1 MYASRHPHLIPTF
14 RHLFATSIA
23 SCFRKVNLS
32 HVQEWLDLPQ
42 GEVEGW
48 CKSVGW
54 SVDGGVAVL
63 PKNGDNDVK
72 AGVVKENVELSRE
85 SFVQLVWNWGVL
97 IK

>member
-1 MYASRHPHLIPTF
+1 MYAPRHPHLIPTF

-32 HVQEWLDLPQ
+32 HIQEWLDLPQ

-48 CKSVGW
+48 CKNVGW
-54 SVDGGVAVL
+54 TVDGGVAVL
-63 PKNGDNDVK
+63 PTNGDNDVK

-85 SFVQLVWNWGVL
+85 CIVCLVEGCG
-97 IK
+97 